1 MKRIISFLLV
11 LIMLFSLCACKDP
24 VDPDSTTT
32 PTTAPTDPT
41 QPTVQRQALQ
51 PLLDK
56 RKRPALKERDEMLAT
71 LANEV
76 YGAIPAAPT
85 DIKFTV
91 KKDVVNNYAAGKAN
105 MNEITMECT
114 VNGKPFS
121 FSFRAAIPKSEEKVP
136 FFVFIGFASGESR
149 FAPIEEIID
158 NGYAILFF
166 HYEHVATDDG
176 DFTKGLAANLF
187 PDGVRADNDPGKISM
202 WAWGASRLMDYAET
216 ISDKLDL
223 SRAVVCGHSRTAKAA
238 LWAGANDTRFQY
250 VYSNNSGC
258 SGAALSYL
266 KGGEEISRITNVF
279 PYWFCKNYQ
288 KYAYKEKT
296 MPFDQH
302 WLIASIAPRKVLVG
316 SASWDENAD
325 PLAEQLGCLAAA
337 PAFPNGFVCDVVAQV
352 GEEYYEGD
360 IGYHL
365 REGAHYFSREDWQKL
380 IKFVNMKSAQTK

>member
-1 MKRIISFLLV
+1 MKRIISLLLV
-11 LIMLFSLCACKDP
+11 LVTVLSLCACKDP
-24 VDPDSTTT
+24 VNPTVTTG
-32 PTTAPTDPT
+32 PTDPTDPT
-41 QPTVQRQALQ
+41 QPTVQRQLLQ

-56 RKRPALKERDEMLAT
+56 RNRPALKSRDEMLET

-85 DIKFTV
+85 DTKFTV
-91 KKDVVNNYAAGKAN
+91 KKNVVSNYAAGKAN
-105 MNEITMECT
+105 MDEITMECT

-121 FSFRAAIPKSEEKVP
+121 FTFRAVIPKSTEKVP
-136 FFVFIGFASGESR
+136 FFVFIGFASNESR

-158 NGYAILFF
+158 NGYALLYF
-166 HYEHVATDDG
+166 HYEYVATDDN
-176 DFTKGLAANLF
+176 DFTTGLAANLY
-187 PDGVRADNDPGKISM
+187 PDGTRGDSDPGKISM
-202 WAWGASRLMDYAET
+202 WAWGASRVLDYAET
-216 ISDKLDL
+216 ISDKLDM
-223 SRAVVCGHSRTAKAA
+223 SRAVVCGHSRTGKAA

-266 KGGEEISRITNVF
+266 KTGEEIARITNVF

-302 WLIASIAPRKVLVG
+302 WLLASIAPRKVLVG
-316 SASWDENAD
+316 SAANDSNAD
-325 PLAEQLGCLAAA
+325 PLAEQLACLAAS
-337 PAFPNGFVCDVVAQV
+337 PAFPNGFVCDVVAQA

-365 REGAHYFSREDWQKL
+365 RAGEHYFSREDWQKL
-380 IKFVNMKSAQTK
+380 IKFVNYHSSKTN